1 MILDTAAN
9 KPLDKRENIRA
20 RNSIYVFF
28 FLLYLASAVTVSLF
42 EPYPVDMDERAHYSY
57 VRHSADVRE
66 IFTDH
71 DASFLLEKDS
81 PSEWSATSN
90 YLSHPSL
97 YYLSLGIF
105 LDITGENP
113 AHEIALLRSANV
125 FLSASAIAL
134 LFLLGARLFNT
145 PLTHLVYAASI
156 SMLPKMAIVGG
167 IINNDNLALFGAACA
182 FLGMQRFLKG
192 RMTPGTAILTGSGFA
207 LAALAKLTAG
217 LSIGLMVLFAH
228 ASQFRRFQATNRKGL
243 LYTSIIFIFVFA
255 GILPYLVNLLTIGKP
270 IYIDDAAYALPYL
283 EYQLNLNTIEFI
295 QHFFRRLVEKWA
307 AYEPSNI
314 FQILSFFL
322 LLFLAMIGLLR
333 CFSSKPQPRP
343 LRLLIASS
351 LSATL
356 IMLLIHI
363 HHLHDMYFKTGHLG
377 GATVRYYIPVWPAIA
392 MAAASGL
399 EVIPGERARS
409 YLAILLFVLLL
420 SSTALFIILWH
431 HYAP

>member
-1 MILDTAAN
+1 LDTAAYIPVDEQ
-9 KPLDKRENIRA
+9 KNILV
-20 RNSIYVFF
+20 RNTIYTFF
-28 FLLYLASAVTVSLF
+28 FLFYLTSAVTVSLI
-42 EPYPVDMDERAHYSY
+42 EPYPVDMDELAHYSY

-71 DASFLLEKDS
+71 DASFLLEKDN
-81 PSEWSATSN
+81 PDKWSNTSN

-97 YYLSLGIF
+97 YYLSLGIIF
-105 LDITGENP
+105 NITGDNP

-125 FLSASAIAL
+125 ILSASAITL
-134 LFLLGARLFNT
+134 LFLLGTRLFKT
-145 PLTHLVYAASI
+145 PLTHLVYAAAI

-182 FLGMQRFLKG
+182 FLGTQRFLED
-192 RMTPGTAILTGSGFA
+192 RITPGTAILTGSGFA

-217 LSIGLMVLFAH
+217 LSIGLMVMFAH

-243 LYTSIIFIFVFA
+243 LYLSIISVFVLA
-255 GILPYLVNLLTIGKP
+255 GVFPYLVNYITIGKP
-270 IYIDDAAYALPYL
+270 IYINDAAYALPYL
-283 EYQLNLNTIEFI
+283 EYQLTLNTGEFI

-307 AYEPSNI
+307 AYEPSNF
-314 FQILSFFL
+314 FQILSFFIVL
-322 LLFLAMIGLLR
+322 LLALTGTLR
-333 CFSSKPQPRP
+333 CLSHKRQSQP
-343 LRLLIASS
+343 LRLLITCS
-351 LSATL
+351 LAATL
-356 IMLLIHI
+356 IMLVIHI

-399 EVIPGERARS
+399 EIIPGERVRS
-409 YLAILLFVLLL
+409 YLAMLLLVLLL

-431 HYAP
+431 HYA